1 MPFRKKKINVV
12 CAFVTDQQRHMMPN
26 PFDQEI
32 KTIDAQITAKLPRS
46 SEKNMTRQEKEKIA
60 MMSSAIP

>member
-1 MPFRKKKINVV
+1 
-12 CAFVTDQQRHMMPN
+12 MMPN

>member
-1 MPFRKKKINVV
+1 
-12 CAFVTDQQRHMMPN
+12 MMPN

-46 SEKNMTRQEKEKIA
+46 SEKNMTRQKKEKIA